1 MEKSDHLKLDR
12 NSRVYDILLDKIRR
26 DPSQPRKHFNEE
38 KLQELAD
45 SIKDEGLHEPIEVKA
60 IGDGTFLVVF
70 GERRFR
76 ACEMLGLSTIKSILT
91 DKTDAQIADARLAE
105 NLMREDLDDL
115 ELGREFQRRVDLG
128 QTHEQIAQKIHKK
141 RAFISQRIALL
152 RLPEEVKT
160 QLEKKEISFTQARS
174 LMGSDGDSVAP
185 NSDSVVPENSAVTS
199 VILES
204 LETYGLFKRFFAP
217 NDSVKLTVDL
227 LTSAMTKDLA
237 KLRRV
242 RYGKTYQS

>member
-1 MEKSDHLKLDR
+1 MKTEGLKLDAT
-12 NSRVYDILLDKIRR
+12 SRVYDIPLSQIRR
-26 DPSQPRKHFNEE
+26 DLSQPRKHFNEE

-45 SIKDEGLHEPIEVKA
+45 SIRDEGLHEPIEVKA
-60 IGDGTFLVVF
+60 NGDGTFLIVF

-76 ACEMLGLSTIKSILT
+76 ACQKLAMPTIKAILT

-115 ELGREFQRRVDLG
+115 ELGREFQRRIDAG
-128 QTHEQIAQKIHKK
+128 QTHEQIAQKIHKT
-141 RAFISQRIALL
+141 RAFVSQRVALL
-152 RLPEEVKT
+152 HLPEEAKA
-160 QLEKKEISFTQARS
+160 QLEKREISFTKARS
-174 LMGSDGDSVAP
+174 LMGSDTESE
-185 NSDSVVPENSAVTS
+185 VPATYPETNIITT
-199 VILES
+199 ITLES
-204 LETYGLFKRFFAP
+204 LETYGLFKRHFAP
-217 NDSVKLTVDL
+217 NDSVVITLDL